1 MFDLSDVIDRIDYTI
16 DGKEEVYYLEDQ
28 QDLDGTKLSMYLLP
42 RVRLIDYI
50 ITVDDEEVLIEEINA
65 TLRYDVTFNFSKL
78 DVVTEE
84 CEFTYDVKFDYV
96 FIDSLSDHE
105 NLEDLVASK
114 IISDIHNR
122 QNFERIKTELSNGI
136 EENHRMDFEP
146 KEFSFKPVLKKLQ

>member
-50 ITVDDEEVLIEEINA
+50 ITVDDEEVLIEEINT

-78 DVVTEE
+78 DVATGE
-84 CEFTYDVKFDYV
+84 CKYTYDVRFDYV

-105 NLEDLVASK
+105 NLEELAEIQIAQDVRLGRK
-114 IISDIHNR
+114 IKIG
-122 QNFERIKTELSNGI
+122 EMT
-136 EENHRMDFEP
+136 
-146 KEFSFKPVLKKLQ
+146 FKPVLKTLQ

>member
-1 MFDLSDVIDRIDYTI
+1 MFDLSDVIDKIEYSI
-16 DGKEEVYYLEDQ
+16 DGKERVYYLEDQ

-78 DVVTEE
+78 DVVTGE
-84 CEFTYDVKFDYV
+84 CEYTYDVKLDYV

-105 NLEDLVASK
+105 NLE
-114 IISDIHNR
+114 
-122 QNFERIKTELSNGI
+122 ELAEIQIAQDVRVGRNI
-136 EENHRMDFEP
+136 EIGEMT
-146 KEFSFKPVLKKLQ
+146 FKPVLKTLQ

>member
-78 DVVTEE
+78 DVVTGE
-84 CEFTYDVKFDYV
+84 CEYTYDVKFDYV
-96 FIDSLSDHE
+96 FIDSISDHE
-105 NLEDLVASK
+105 NLE
-114 IISDIHNR
+114 
-122 QNFERIKTELSNGI
+122 ELAEIQIAQDVRVSRNI
-136 EENHRMDFEP
+136 EIGEMT
-146 KEFSFKPVLKKLQ
+146 FKPVLKTLQ

>member
-16 DGKEEVYYLEDQ
+16 DGKEEVYYLEDK
-28 QDLDGTKLSMYLLP
+28 QDLDGSKLSMYLLP

-78 DVVTEE
+78 DVVTGE
-84 CEFTYDVKFDYV
+84 CEYTCDVKLDYV

-105 NLEDLVASK
+105 NLEELAEIQIAQDIRLGRNIK
-114 IISDIHNR
+114 IS
-122 QNFERIKTELSNGI
+122 EMT
-136 EENHRMDFEP
+136 
-146 KEFSFKPVLKKLQ
+146 FKPVLKTLQ

>member
-1 MFDLSDVIDRIDYTI
+1 MFDLSDVIDKIEYSI

-78 DVVTEE
+78 DVVTGE
-84 CEFTYDVKFDYV
+84 CEYTYDVKLDYV

-105 NLEDLVASK
+105 NLEELAEIQIAQDVRLCR
-114 IISDIHNR
+114 N
-122 QNFERIKTELSNGI
+122 IKLGEMT
-136 EENHRMDFEP
+136 
-146 KEFSFKPVLKKLQ
+146 FKPVLKTLQ

>member
-1 MFDLSDVIDRIDYTI
+1 MFDLSDVIDKIEYSI
-16 DGKEEVYYLEDQ
+16 DGKEYVYYLEDQ

-78 DVVTEE
+78 DVVTGE
-84 CEFTYDVKFDYV
+84 CEYTYDVKFDYV

-105 NLEDLVASK
+105 NLE
-114 IISDIHNR
+114 
-122 QNFERIKTELSNGI
+122 ELAEIQIAQDVRVGRNI
-136 EENHRMDFEP
+136 EIGAMT
-146 KEFSFKPVLKKLQ
+146 FKPVLKTLQ

>member
-78 DVVTEE
+78 DVATGE
-84 CEFTYDVKFDYV
+84 CEYTYNVKFDYV

-105 NLEDLVASK
+105 NLEDLVAS
-114 IISDIHNR
+114 
-122 QNFERIKTELSNGI
+122 RIESNVLSNGQ
-136 EENHRMDFEP
+136 FKP
-146 KEFSFKPVLKKLQ
+146 KELTFKPVLKKLQ

>member
-28 QDLDGTKLSMYLLP
+28 RDLDGTKLSMYLLP

-78 DVVTEE
+78 DVVTGE
-84 CEFTYDVKFDYV
+84 CEYTYDVKLDYV

-105 NLEDLVASK
+105 NLEELAEIQIAQDVRLGRNIK
-114 IISDIHNR
+114 IS
-122 QNFERIKTELSNGI
+122 EMT
-136 EENHRMDFEP
+136 
-146 KEFSFKPVLKKLQ
+146 FKPVLKTLQ

>member
-78 DVVTEE
+78 DVVTGE
-84 CEFTYDVKFDYV
+84 CEYTYDVKLDYV

-105 NLEDLVASK
+105 NLEELAEIQIAQDVRLGRNIK
-114 IISDIHNR
+114 IG
-122 QNFERIKTELSNGI
+122 E
-136 EENHRMDFEP
+136 MA
-146 KEFSFKPVLKKLQ
+146 FKPVLKTLQ